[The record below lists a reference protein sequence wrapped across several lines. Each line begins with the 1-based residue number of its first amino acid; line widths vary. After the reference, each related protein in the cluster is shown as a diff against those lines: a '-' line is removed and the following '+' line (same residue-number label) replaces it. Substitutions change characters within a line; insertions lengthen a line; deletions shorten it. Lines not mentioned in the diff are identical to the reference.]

1 MKMNTFNE
9 LKQKSK
15 KGKCFIVMENEQ
27 NEVCEKLDLLR
38 FKDTNLIEYINNFE
52 TSYNGEIQALQEKID
67 KQDKIINEL
76 ISAIKT
82 LNGGV

>member
-15 KGKCFIVMENEQ
+15 NGKCFIVMENEQ
-27 NEVCEKLDLLR
+27 NEVCEKLDNLG
-38 FKDTNLIEYINNFE
+38 FKDTTLINYLTELE
-52 TSYNGEIQALQEKID
+52 NGYKSKIEALESKID
-67 KQDKIINEL
+67 KQDKIIQEL

-82 LNGGV
+82 LNKGV